1 MNKRFKIFLLSALLV
16 SLSLP
21 VMVSAQSFTVSAQ
34 SAQATG
40 DVNGFISGYITV
52 TNSTT
57 QDLRLRVAITGKTN
71 FPSDWQ
77 TQICFFQ
84 NCFPPSVESV
94 EGVLGPNESE
104 VLDLTMMTGPT
115 AGTATVQVT
124 VTNLGNP
131 TDNKVLTY
139 TATANLV
146 NSVSSPLAGSFA
158 LAQNYPNPFSMGK
171 STGTTIGYALPSA
184 SYAVLKVYNLLGKEV
199 RTLVNESRP
208 LGRSTAV
215 WDGRDNS
222 GKQVSAGIYMYK
234 LTSGNHTFSRRLSLT
249 R

>member
-1 MNKRFKIFLLSALLV
+1 MNKRFNIFLLSALLA

-21 VMVSAQSFTVSAQ
+21 VMLSAQSFTVSAE
-34 SAQATG
+34 SAQASG
-40 DVNGFISGYITV
+40 DTVSYISGYIQV
-52 TNSTT
+52 TNATA

-71 FPSDWQ
+71 FPSEWQ

-84 NCFPPSVESV
+84 GCFPTGVESV
-94 EGVLGPNESE
+94 DGVLGPGESD
-104 VLDLTMMTGPT
+104 VLDLTMIPGRTP
-115 AGTATVQVT
+115 GTATVQVT

-131 TDNKVLTY
+131 TDSKVLTY

-184 SYAVLKVYNLLGKEV
+184 SCAVLKVYNLLGKEV

-208 LGRSTAV
+208 LGRSTVV

-234 LTSGNHTFSRRLSLT
+234 LTSGNHTLSRRLSFT